1 MILDIIIITVLIA
14 IAAALLILELFFLP
28 GLSIAG
34 FFSVAFYG
42 FALYYTIAH
51 MGITV
56 GIITLLIAAIITIAL
71 IWYFMRSRTLDKMS
85 LNTNIDATAPTKIDS
100 SVQVGNQGIALSRL
114 NPMGRVMI
122 GNRTVE
128 ARSLEFI
135 EEGSQV
141 VVTKIERT
149 TVTVEQAPIETNNN

>member
-85 LNTNIDATAPTKIDS
+85 LNTNIDATAPTEIDS
-100 SVQVGNQGIALSRL
+100 SVQVGN
-114 NPMGRVMI
+114 
-122 GNRTVE
+122 
-128 ARSLEFI
+128 
-135 EEGSQV
+135 
-141 VVTKIERT
+141 
-149 TVTVEQAPIETNNN
+149 